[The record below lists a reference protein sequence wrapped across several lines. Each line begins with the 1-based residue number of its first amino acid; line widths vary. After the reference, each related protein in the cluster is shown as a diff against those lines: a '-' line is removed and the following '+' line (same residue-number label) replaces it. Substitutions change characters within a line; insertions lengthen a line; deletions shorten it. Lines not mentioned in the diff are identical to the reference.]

1 MADVYER
8 FGGPLAVEELVARL
22 DQRLLLDPR
31 TAGFFDGVDLA
42 SLASHQH
49 HLISVL
55 LGGRGDHRGRA
66 ALARAHAGLGLDE
79 SHFAAFL
86 EHLACVLTAMGTP
99 PDVADQVQAVFA
111 ELRADIIGS

>member
-55 LGGRGDHRGRA
+55 LGGRGDYRGRD
-66 ALARAHAGLGLDE
+66 LARAHAGLGLDE

>member
-31 TAGFFDGVDLA
+31 MADLFDGVDLA
-42 SLASHQH
+42 SLARHQH
-49 HLISVL
+49 DLITVL
-55 LGGRGDHRGRA
+55 MGGRGDYRGRG
-66 ALARAHAGLGLDE
+66 LRRAHAGLGLE
-79 SHFAAFL
+79 EHHFVAFMD
-86 EHLACVLTAMGTP
+86 HLACVLTAMGTP

-111 ELRADIIGS
+111 ELRTEIIGS